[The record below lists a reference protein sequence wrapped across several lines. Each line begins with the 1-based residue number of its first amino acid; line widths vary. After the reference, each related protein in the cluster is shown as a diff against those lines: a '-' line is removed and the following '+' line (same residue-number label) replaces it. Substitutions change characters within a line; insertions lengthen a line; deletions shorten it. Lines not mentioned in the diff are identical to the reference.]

1 MRVGDRIQI
10 GEQPP
15 DAPGNLTCSLCGGV
29 LYNVKVHPDVAIPN
43 PGMGTYK
50 PLQLRIF
57 KKLRVTE
64 DLTLREVP
72 VLSGNANSRLPKVP
86 PCLRRSG
93 FAQAGARLWE
103 NTRRIVRRLPGEA
116 AQYPR
121 PVSILFFATGGFI
134 ED

>member
-1 MRVGDRIQI
+1 MRVGDRLQT

-86 PCLRRSG
+86 LQGFSSTPARFRYCFLQLAGSLR
-93 FAQAGARLWE
+93 
-103 NTRRIVRRLPGEA
+103 IK
-116 AQYPR
+116 
-121 PVSILFFATGGFI
+121 
-134 ED
+134 